1 MSTRTGYI
9 AVMIVALLVGFVR
22 LACAANETTQ
32 SPGHDVRMPTAAEC
46 RRMGQVACEEQR
58 VRAQRGAAERNA
70 APPNAASVPP
80 NGSDTAPG
88 ARQPGPA
95 GTEAHLPSAAECRSM
110 GQAACEALRVR
121 LQQETQRRSTTTAAP
136 PGAPNPVPPSDGVQ
150 QVESS
155 ERSPGQ
161 EVPPSAPGP
170 APPPAIPPTID
181 QTPQPPPTGVQP
193 PVSSSN
199 PMPDNGSSSPPVSTD
214 ESSRSAGTGAPVG
227 PPEPVNTKTD
237 APSRDKT
244 EPDHRSRLLPK
255 VLMGAAATGLLIC
268 LALLVRRW
276 RKSADYKV
284 EDRPRRFGPPV
295 LDGTEDDVRESPE
308 PLVAILESDAGVA
321 YPVQRPITH
330 IGRSTENDIII
341 SDPTVSRLHAIMRRQ
356 SSGGY
361 SIENRSDNG
370 TFVND
375 ESIELIDLAEG
386 DLITIGTVRLRYL
399 PVET

>member
-1 MSTRTGYI
+1 MRTRAGHI
-9 AVMIVALLVGFVR
+9 AVMIIALLIGSVR
-22 LACAANETTQ
+22 LTCAANETR
-32 SPGHDVRMPTAAEC
+32 SPSHDVRMPTAAEC

-70 APPNAASVPP
+70 PPPDAASVPP

-95 GTEAHLPSAAECRSM
+95 GVEAQLPSAAECRSM

-121 LQQETQRRSTTTAAP
+121 MQQETQRRSTTTAAP

-150 QVESS
+150 QVEPS

-161 EVPPSAPGP
+161 EIPQSALGAAPS
-170 APPPAIPPTID
+170 PAIPPVTD
-181 QTPQPPPTGVQP
+181 QTPEPPSTGGQP

-199 PMPDNGSSSPPVSTD
+199 PTPDSGSPQPVSTD
-214 ESSRSAGTGAPVG
+214 NSLRSAGTRAPVG
-227 PPEPVNTKTD
+227 LPEPVNTNAD

-244 EPDHRSRLLPK
+244 EPDHRPRLLPK
-255 VLMGAAATGLLIC
+255 VLMGAATTGLLIC

-276 RKSADYKV
+276 RKSVDYKLG
-284 EDRPRRFGPPV
+284 DRPRRFGPPV
-295 LDGTEDDVRESPE
+295 LDGTKEDVRESPE
-308 PLVAILESDAGVA
+308 PVAAILESEAGVA

-341 SDPTVSRLHAIMRRQ
+341 SDPAVSRLHAIMRRQ

-386 DLITIGTVRLRYL
+386 DMITIGTVTLRYL